1 MFDDALL
8 VGDHSTSLVFPVP
21 GVPSEQSRL
30 LYRGEF
36 HGDCNGVERSDRFFS
51 QEGQTRPH
59 QSRVY

>member
-8 VGDHSTSLVFPVP
+8 VGDHSASLVFPVP
-21 GVPSEQSRL
+21 GVLSEQSRL

-36 HGDCNGVERSDRFFS
+36 HGDCNGVERPDRFFCE
-51 QEGQTRPH
+51 EGQTRPH